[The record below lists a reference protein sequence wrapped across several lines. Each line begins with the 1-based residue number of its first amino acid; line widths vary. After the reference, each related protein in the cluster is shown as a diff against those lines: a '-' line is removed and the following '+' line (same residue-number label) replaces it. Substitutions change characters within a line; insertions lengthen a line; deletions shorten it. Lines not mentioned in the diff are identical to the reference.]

1 MIYAVAT
8 IKGGQGKTTLSTALA
23 TSPAWQRR
31 RLYVELDPQGD
42 GALVLGMQRHEKLAA
57 WRQAFS
63 AALAGKGEL
72 SAALG
77 MLSDGETGA
86 FFADAG
92 VYGVSDPMALRRLLE
107 PFRTACAVVI
117 DMPPQ
122 ETSVALM
129 GMCAADRIIIPA
141 TVDELGL
148 AGLARTARFFRSVV
162 QPQAPDVQIAGV
174 VPVRIK
180 TSAREQTKQLESSMA
195 KLNRL
200 AEALGIPI
208 LPGVRERQAV
218 RSAQDQHVSI
228 WQYPAAVDVRADM
241 NTIIDALRSGADVQ
255 EKA

>member
-8 IKGGQGKTTLSTALA
+8 IKGGQGKTTLSTSLA
-23 TSPAWQRR
+23 TAAAWPLR

-42 GALVLGMQRHEKLAA
+42 GALVLGMQSHEKLAA
-57 WRQAFS
+57 WRTAFG
-63 AALAGKGEL
+63 AALAGRGPL
-72 SAALG
+72 ADALG
-77 MLSDGETGA
+77 MLADGETGYLA
-86 FFADAG
+86 ADAG

-107 PFRTACAVVI
+107 PFRAACAVLI
-117 DMPPQ
+117 DLPPQ

-129 GMCAADRIIIPA
+129 GMCAADRILIPA

-148 AGLARTARFFRSVV
+148 AGLARTARFFRTVV

-174 VPVRIK
+174 VPMRIK

-195 KLNRL
+195 KLRRL
-200 AEALGIPI
+200 ADALGIPI

-228 WQYPAAVDVRADM
+228 WQYPAAVDVRAD
-241 NTIIDALRSGADVQ
+241 IDTLIHALRSGGDD
-255 EKA
+255 EKKA